1 MLWIMFI
8 FQYVQCI
15 EFLSYLNLRPAD
27 ILNTK
32 RKKPSYLYHQAQNYV
47 HLAVFK
53 QQVIINPLKM
63 NPSKMWAKFWISV
76 KDWDESK
83 LHSRRNYECVHDGEL
98 YRLFQNIFVLPFLRL
113 VSYVKLCQSQ
123 WPRGL
128 RRGYAAIRWLGLWV
142 RIPQGA

>member
-1 MLWIMFI
+1 
-8 FQYVQCI
+8 
-15 EFLSYLNLRPAD
+15 
-27 ILNTK
+27 
-32 RKKPSYLYHQAQNYV
+32 
-47 HLAVFK
+47 
-53 QQVIINPLKM
+53 M

-123 WPRGL
+123 WLRGL
-128 RRGYAAIRWLGLWV
+128 RCGYAAIRWLGLWV
-142 RIPQGA
+142 RIPQGAWLSVPYECFVLSGRGLCVWPITCPEESYRLWCV